1 MNVCGILV
9 HARPEKIDAVE
20 LGLIKIP
27 GVETHGRAAGARIV
41 VTVEDTDE
49 LKAVDAIGQV
59 HALDGVVAAA
69 LVYHEFEPSELKQ
82 TQQAGD

>member
-20 LGLIKIP
+20 AGLIEIP
-27 GVETHGRAAGARIV
+27 GVEIHGRAAGARIV
-41 VTVEDTDE
+41 VTAEDTDE
-49 LKAVDAIGQV
+49 LNAVEAIGKV

-69 LVYHEFEPSELKQ
+69 LVYHEFEPPELNQ